1 MAKPVQTP
9 LAGDALTRQYE
20 LQGRQRLS
28 LDDSIVPV
36 AIVSDSSANIQPPVK
51 RSVSSSLEVAAV
63 LAEFA
68 TFRLEIPP
76 GTLAVLKYITI
87 EGTGAANLQMSL
99 NQAQAGFASIGNV
112 VFTDGRLGNAGQV
125 PAGRLSG
132 GTQAAALSDIIY
144 SRGFGG
150 TGTAFLSDQMD
161 LIVSGSR
168 PGQFGFLSFQLDNA
182 NATYRLSLNWTE
194 YAVRSS

>member
-36 AIVSDSSANIQPPVK
+36 AIVSDSSENIQPPVK
-51 RSVSSSLEVAAV
+51 RSAASSVEVAAV
-63 LAEFA
+63 VGEFA

-76 GTLAVLKYITI
+76 GTLAVVNQITI
-87 EGTGAANLQMSL
+87 TGNAAGNFVMSL
-99 NQAQAGFASIGNV
+99 DQAQAGFASIGTV

-125 PAGRLSG
+125 PAGRISG
-132 GTQAAALSDIIY
+132 GTQAAALSDIFY
-144 SRGFGG
+144 ERGFGG
-150 TGTAFLSDQMD
+150 QGISFFSVDMD
-161 LIVSGSR
+161 LIITGSR
-168 PGQFGFLSFQLDNA
+168 PGQFGFLSFQADNA
-182 NATYRLSLNWTE
+182 NQPYRLSLNWNE

>member
-1 MAKPVQTP
+1 MAKPIQTA

-36 AIVSDSSANIQPPVK
+36 AIVSNSSANIQPPVK
-51 RSVSSSLEVAAV
+51 RSAASSVAVAAV
-63 LAEFA
+63 VGEFA

-76 GTLAVLKYITI
+76 GTLAVVNQITI
-87 EGTGAANLQMSL
+87 EGTGSANLQMSL
-99 NQAQAGFASIGNV
+99 NQAQAGFASIGPV

-132 GTQAAALSDIIY
+132 GTQVAALSDIFY

-150 TGTAFLSDQMD
+150 TGVSFFSEEMD
-161 LIVSGSR
+161 LIITGSR
-168 PGQFGFLSFQLDNA
+168 PGQFGFLSFQADNA
-182 NATYRLSLNWTE
+182 NAPYRLSLNWNE